1 MDITEEATD
10 EEEEETEE
18 ITTQVTTTIN
28 IVEFEKKMKNKKR
41 IFTYFPFPKS
51 HAEAQKYCE
60 NVGEKVASSLHENL
74 FILLAQA
81 NLASIRDAKNNKLL
95 GSFTAADFWVGGTTS
110 DDGGWVW
117 IDGSEWS
124 YEHWNEGEPN
134 TSGSSKKCVH
144 YMRGIT

>member
-1 MDITEEATD
+1 MFKNVRFYHYLDVQDYSEGTTEDTVIQQGGEMNITD

-60 NVGEKVASSLHENL
+60 NVGEKVASSL
-74 FILLAQA
+74 Q
-81 NLASIRDAKNNKLL
+81 
-95 GSFTAADFWVGGTTS
+95 
-110 DDGGWVW
+110 
-117 IDGSEWS
+117 
-124 YEHWNEGEPN
+124 
-134 TSGSSKKCVH
+134 
-144 YMRGIT
+144 

>member
-60 NVGEKVASSLHENL
+60 NVGEKVDHSKFLCYTFVIFGDRPFLQAFSL
-74 FILLAQA
+74 
-81 NLASIRDAKNNKLL
+81 
-95 GSFTAADFWVGGTTS
+95 
-110 DDGGWVW
+110 
-117 IDGSEWS
+117 
-124 YEHWNEGEPN
+124 
-134 TSGSSKKCVH
+134 
-144 YMRGIT
+144 